1 MFAWMIGFALI
12 GGGIYILKEENRGG
26 KK

>member
-12 GGGIYILKEENRGG
+12 GGGIYIIREESAN
-26 KK
+26 KKK